1 VFELIRSICIDVEKR
16 RASAEA
22 FVAAEH
28 PLFADHF
35 PGSPLM
41 PGSLMLELAA
51 QAAGPLAEE
60 FAKAQLGM
68 ERWAIL
74 GMVRDARFLHP
85 VLLPATL
92 SLTVEISRAESSS
105 INTSVVAAVNG
116 ERVMQAQLVMMM
128 IETEAEWA
136 QAIEARNHRLA
147 RWREAS
153 FRSGGATCL

>member
-1 VFELIRSICIDVEKR
+1 VFELIRSLYIDVEKR

-22 FVAAEH
+22 FVPVEH

-35 PGSPLM
+35 PGAPLM

-51 QAAGPLAEE
+51 QLSGPLSEE
-60 FAKAQLGM
+60 FAKTQLGI

-85 VLLPATL
+85 VLLPATFA
-92 SLTVEISRAESSS
+92 LTAEIARAESSS
-105 INTSVVAAVNG
+105 INTNVTVAVNS

-128 IETEAEWA
+128 IEASAEWA
-136 QAIEARNHRLA
+136 HAIQARNQRLA
-147 RWREAS
+147 QWQEA
-153 FRSGGATCL
+153 FRSG